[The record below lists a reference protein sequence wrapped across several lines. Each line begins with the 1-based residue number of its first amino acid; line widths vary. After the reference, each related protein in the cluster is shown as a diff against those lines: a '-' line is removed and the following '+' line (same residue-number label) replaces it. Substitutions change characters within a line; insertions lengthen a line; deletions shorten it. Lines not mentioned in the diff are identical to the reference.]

1 LFGADLTR
9 KSFIFNISALR
20 SFSVKDSSKALIYRK
35 GETGPSFGKD
45 LVLGKTISSSLGHSY
60 DCDSNLVI
68 DSLPAKIT
76 FL

>member
-1 LFGADLTR
+1 M
-9 KSFIFNISALR
+9 
-20 SFSVKDSSKALIYRK
+20 KDSSKALIYRK

-60 DCDSNLVI
+60 ECDSNLVI

-76 FL
+76 FLEAEKVQAKEMEVWQLCF